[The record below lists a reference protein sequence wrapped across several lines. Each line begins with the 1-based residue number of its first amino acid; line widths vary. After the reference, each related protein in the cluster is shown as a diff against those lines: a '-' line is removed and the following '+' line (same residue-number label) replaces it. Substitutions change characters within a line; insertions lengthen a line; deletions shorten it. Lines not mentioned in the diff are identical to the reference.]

1 MNDFLLKNKFLIIFL
16 LLSLIAGCF
25 AYLYFD
31 RKNTD
36 INSNLSERIDSLE
49 NRINNFNQN
58 VNTSRENTVL
68 VEENSMTENSN
79 IPKINLNTA
88 DQAEL
93 EKIPGIGPTKAQN
106 ILSYKDQNG
115 LFQNIE
121 DIQNVSGIG
130 EATFDK
136 IADYIYIEE

>member
-1 MNDFLLKNKFLIIFL
+1 MNNFLLKNKFLIISIL
-16 LLSLIAGCF
+16 LALIAGCY
-25 AYLYFD
+25 AYLYYD
-31 RKNTD
+31 KKSLNTYND
-36 INSNLSERIDSLE
+36 LSARLDGLENKINNLNSNSESSQESVVIAE
-49 NRINNFNQN
+49 EKTEFINP
-58 VNTSRENTVL
+58 
-68 VEENSMTENSN
+68 N
-79 IPKINLNTA
+79 IEKININIA
-88 DQAEL
+88 DQIEL

-106 ILSYKDQNG
+106 IITYRNQNG